1 MFCAANVAQLTRA
14 QPGDSAETILVGE
27 WLPYNNYHQPDCLT
41 PLPLSWPVPTLQRL
55 WFGTGIEDKQ
65 KRLRSFL
72 SVMSSDSPMMLSTS
86 YVPQH
91 LLLMGSVLRYIMA
104 HNNILR
110 KPELDAFLVTAFSPE
125 LGDAEYLA
133 KMKLDLVS
141 PRGVQLASLFMAGL
155 EMALLANDACGAP
168 VPFPMTSPW
177 ICFDGKLFHSK
188 LRRAVSAKNLLE
200 MCDHRMELVMKVER
214 MRSAILDGLVPEYNN
229 PALLQPL
236 MTSASLSGVR
246 GMWWPPGPAVGRGGQ
261 LVVAGSVV
269 GQWGPPPARA
279 RGSRAGR
286 KTKEKKEKVSQEK
299 QERPD
304 IKTLSVKQVL
314 VKKEPDLPEN

>member
-1 MFCAANVAQLTRA
+1 
-14 QPGDSAETILVGE
+14 
-27 WLPYNNYHQPDCLT
+27 
-41 PLPLSWPVPTLQRL
+41 
-55 WFGTGIEDKQ
+55 
-65 KRLRSFL
+65 
-72 SVMSSDSPMMLSTS
+72 MSSDSPMMLSTS
-86 YVPQH
+86 HVPQH

-133 KMKLDLVS
+133 KMKLDLVT

-168 VPFPMTSPW
+168 VPFPMTAPW
-177 ICFDGKLFHSK
+177 IFFDGKLFHSK

-214 MRSAILDGLVPEYNN
+214 MRSAILDGLLPEYNN
-229 PALLQPL
+229 PGLVQPL
-236 MTSASLSGVR
+236 MPSVSLSGLR
-246 GMWWPPGPAVGRGGQ
+246 GMWWPPGQTVGRGGQ

-269 GQWGPPPARA
+269 GQWGPTPGRA

-286 KTKEKKEKVSQEK
+286 KTKEKKDKVSQEV
-299 QERPD
+299 QEIQEMQEKPD
-304 IKTLSVKQVL
+304 VKTISVKQVL
-314 VKKEPDLPEN
+314 VKKEPVLTEN

>member
-1 MFCAANVAQLTRA
+1 M
-14 QPGDSAETILVGE
+14 GE
-27 WLPYNNYHQPDCLT
+27 WLPYNNYQQLEAVS
-41 PLPLSWPVPTLQRL
+41 PLPLSWPVPTVQRL
-55 WFGTGIEDKQ
+55 WFGTGLEDKQ

-72 SVMSSDSPMMLSTS
+72 SVMSSDSPLMLSPS
-86 YVPQH
+86 HVPQH
-91 LLLMGSVLRYIMA
+91 LLLSGTVLRYIMA

-141 PRGVQLASLFMAGL
+141 PRGVMLASLFMAGL

-177 ICFDGKLFHSK
+177 IFFDGKLFHSK

-214 MRSAILDGLVPEYNN
+214 MRAAILDGLLPEYNN

-236 MTSASLSGVR
+236 MSSAALSGLRGLRGLRGLECVGPPGWRPHHGPVR
-246 GMWWPPGPAVGRGGQ
+246 GGGGGR

-269 GQWGPPPARA
+269 GQWGLQGRA

-286 KTKEKKEKVSQEK
+286 KNKEKKEKVSQEK
-299 QERPD
+299 QEGPETTT
-304 IKTLSVKQVL
+304 ISVKQVL
-314 VKKEPDLPEN
+314 VKKEPVLTED

>member
-1 MFCAANVAQLTRA
+1 
-14 QPGDSAETILVGE
+14 
-27 WLPYNNYHQPDCLT
+27 
-41 PLPLSWPVPTLQRL
+41 
-55 WFGTGIEDKQ
+55 
-65 KRLRSFL
+65 
-72 SVMSSDSPMMLSTS
+72 MSSDSPMMLSTGH
-86 YVPQH
+86 VPQH
-91 LLLMGSVLRYIMA
+91 LLLMGCVLRYIMA

-141 PRGVQLASLFMAGL
+141 PRGVVLASLFMAGL

-168 VPFPMTSPW
+168 VPFPMTAPW
-177 ICFDGKLFHSK
+177 IFFDGKLFHSK

-214 MRSAILDGLVPEYNN
+214 MRSAILDGLLPEYNN
-229 PALLQPL
+229 PALVQPL
-236 MTSASLSGVR
+236 MTSSVSLSGLR
-246 GMWWPPGPAVGRGGQ
+246 GAWWPPGQAGGRGAQ

-269 GQWGPPPARA
+269 GQWGPTSVRS

-286 KTKEKKEKVSQEK
+286 KTKEKKDKVSQESQQSPNTK
-299 QERPD
+299 A
-304 IKTLSVKQVL
+304 ISVKQVL
-314 VKKEPDLPEN
+314 VKKEPVLTEE

>member
-1 MFCAANVAQLTRA
+1 
-14 QPGDSAETILVGE
+14 
-27 WLPYNNYHQPDCLT
+27 
-41 PLPLSWPVPTLQRL
+41 
-55 WFGTGIEDKQ
+55 
-65 KRLRSFL
+65 
-72 SVMSSDSPMMLSTS
+72 MSSDSPMMLSTS
-86 YVPQH
+86 HVPQH
-91 LLLMGSVLRYIMA
+91 LLFMGSVLRYIMA

-141 PRGVQLASLFMAGL
+141 PRGVVLASLFMAGL

-168 VPFPMTSPW
+168 VPFLMTSPW
-177 ICFDGKLFHSK
+177 NFFDGKLFHSK

-214 MRSAILDGLVPEYNN
+214 MRSAILDGLLAEYNN
-229 PALLQPL
+229 PAMLQPL
-236 MTSASLSGVR
+236 MSGLALSGVR
-246 GMWWPPGPAVGRGGQ
+246 GMCVGPPGWRPPHGMGRGGGGR

-269 GQWGPPPARA
+269 GQWGPGASPARS

-286 KTKEKKEKVSQEK
+286 KTREKKEKVSPEK
-299 QERPD
+299 EEQTD
-304 IKTLSVKQVL
+304 TKIISVKQVL
-314 VKKEPDLPEN
+314 VKKEPVLTEE

>member
-1 MFCAANVAQLTRA
+1 MILIAANVAQLIRA
-14 QPGDSAETILVGE
+14 QPADSAESIQVLE
-27 WLPYNNYHQPDCLT
+27 WVPYNNYHQPDCLS

-65 KRLRSFL
+65 RRLRSFL

-86 YVPQH
+86 HVPQH
-91 LLLMGSVLRYIMA
+91 LLLMGCVLRYIMH

-141 PRGVQLASLFMAGL
+141 PRGVVLASLFMAGL

-168 VPFPMTSPW
+168 VPFLMTSPW
-177 ICFDGKLFHSK
+177 NFFDGKLFHSK

-214 MRSAILDGLVPEYNN
+214 MRSAILEGLLPEYNKPGLVP
-229 PALLQPL
+229 PL
-236 MTSASLSGVR
+236 VGGLR
-246 GMWWPPGPAVGRGGQ
+246 GAPWWPPAHSGGRGGQ

-269 GQWGPPPARA
+269 GQWGPGQPPARP

-299 QERPD
+299 LEQSQT
-304 IKTLSVKQVL
+304 KTISVKQVL
-314 VKKEPDLPEN
+314 VKKEPVLPDD